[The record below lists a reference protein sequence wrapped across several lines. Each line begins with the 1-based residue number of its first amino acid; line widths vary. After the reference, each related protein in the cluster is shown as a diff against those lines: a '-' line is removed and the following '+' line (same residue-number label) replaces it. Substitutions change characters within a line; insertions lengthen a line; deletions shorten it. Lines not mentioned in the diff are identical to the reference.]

1 MKTLRRYDA
10 ERLRRYDAMTLRN
23 SWFEGILLA
32 SLRLSVLASV
42 FASFA
47 CSDPGVRPSAA
58 TAVAD
63 SADQVMIKMSTRITN
78 EGVLRSYVEAD
89 TAYFY
94 QRSQIMDLRRFTA
107 RLLDEKG
114 NLKSTLTA
122 DQGLYITYS
131 NKLDARGHVV
141 ITSTD
146 GDRIQ
151 TEHLI
156 YDKMANQVV
165 IDTAFVYDS
174 PKGRLTGDDL
184 TSDINFNNVTV
195 GKPKGRQKGKGFL
208 LPGQ

>member
-1 MKTLRRYDA
+1 
-10 ERLRRYDAMTLRN
+10 MTTGRTAGRTDGRTVTEL
-23 SWFEGILLA
+23 SVCPPV
-32 SLRLSVLASV
+32 RLSVLLPLALSIG
-42 FASFA
+42 
-47 CSDPGVRPSAA
+47 CSDPGVRPSTAA
-58 TAVAD
+58 AVAD
-63 SADQVMIKMSTRITN
+63 SADQVMFKMSTKITN

-89 TAYFY
+89 TAYIY
-94 QRSQIMDLRRFTA
+94 QRSQIMDLRKFTA

-156 YDKMANQVV
+156 YDKMANQVN

-174 PKGRLTGDDL
+174 PKGRLTGNSL
-184 TSDINFNNVTV
+184 VSDIDFNNITV
-195 GKPKGRQKGKGFL
+195 AQPKGRQKGKGFL

>member
-1 MKTLRRYDA
+1 MTTGRTAGRSVGRTLT
-10 ERLRRYDAMTLRN
+10 EL
-23 SWFEGILLA
+23 SVCPFV
-32 SLRLSVLASV
+32 RLSVVLGLAIGTG
-42 FASFA
+42 

-63 SADQVMIKMSTRITN
+63 SADQVMVKMSTRITN

-89 TAYFY
+89 TAYIY
-94 QRSQIMDLRRFTA
+94 QRSQIMDLRKFTA

-151 TEHLI
+151 TEHLV
-156 YDKMANQVV
+156 YDKMANRVD
-165 IDTAFVYDS
+165 IDTTFVYDS
-174 PKGRLTGDDL
+174 PKGRLTGNGL
-184 TSDINFNNVTV
+184 QSDIDFNNVTV
-195 GKPKGRQKGKGFL
+195 AQPRGRQKGKGFL

>member
-1 MKTLRRYDA
+1 MFVR
-10 ERLRRYDAMTLRN
+10 
-23 SWFEGILLA
+23 ILLA
-32 SLRLSVLASV
+32 SLRLSVSASV
-42 FASFA
+42 A

-63 SADQVMIKMSTRITN
+63 SADQVMFKMSTKITN

-89 TAYFY
+89 TAYIY
-94 QRSQIMDLRRFTA
+94 QRSQIMDLRKFTA

-122 DQGLYITYS
+122 DQGLYVTYS

-156 YDKMANQVV
+156 YDKMANQVT

-174 PKGRLTGDDL
+174 PKGHLTGNSL
-184 TSDINFNNVTV
+184 ISDIDFNNVTV
-195 GKPKGRQKGKGFL
+195 GQPKGRQKGKGFL

>member
-1 MKTLRRYDA
+1 
-10 ERLRRYDAMTLRN
+10 MTTGRTAGRTDGRTVTAL
-23 SWFEGILLA
+23 SVCP
-32 SLRLSVLASV
+32 SVRLSVLLGLAIGTG
-42 FASFA
+42 
-47 CSDPGVRPSAA
+47 CSDPGVRPSTA

-63 SADQVMIKMSTRITN
+63 SADQVMFKMSTKITN

-89 TAYFY
+89 TAYIY
-94 QRSQIMDLRRFTA
+94 QRSQIMDLRKFTA

-156 YDKMANQVV
+156 YDKMANRVD
-165 IDTAFVYDS
+165 IDTTFIYDS
-174 PKGRLTGDDL
+174 PRGHLTGNGL
-184 TSDINFNNVTV
+184 QSDIDFNYVTV
-195 GKPKGRQKGKGFL
+195 AQPKGRQKGKGFL

>member
-1 MKTLRRYDA
+1 MMTVVRGNAARRQRT
-10 ERLRRYDAMTLRN
+10 RLNASLPLC
-23 SWFEGILLA
+23 LLA
-32 SLRLSVLASV
+32 SI
-42 FASFA
+42 A
-47 CSDPGVRPSAA
+47 CSDPGVRPTSVAA
-58 TAVAD
+58 AAD
-63 SADQVMIKMSTRITN
+63 SADQVMFKMSTKITN

-89 TAYFY
+89 TAYIY
-94 QRSQIMDLRRFTA
+94 QRTQMMDLRRFTA

-122 DQGLYITYS
+122 DQGLYTTYS

-141 ITSTD
+141 ITSVD

-156 YDKMANQVV
+156 YDKMANQVL

-174 PKGRLTGDDL
+174 PKGRLIGNDL
-184 TSDINFNNVTV
+184 VSDIDFNNVTV
-195 GKPKGRQKGKGFL
+195 GQPRGRQKGKGFL

>member
-1 MKTLRRYDA
+1 
-10 ERLRRYDAMTLRN
+10 MTDGRT
-23 SWFEGILLA
+23 EGQRDRGTEA
-32 SLRLSVLASV
+32 SGRKFFRPFVRLSVCPFLLV
-42 FASFA
+42 A
-47 CSDPGVRPSAA
+47 CSDPGVRPTAV

-63 SADQVMIKMSTRITN
+63 SADQVMFKMSTKITN

-89 TAYFY
+89 TAYMY
-94 QRSQIMDLRRFTA
+94 QRSQMMDLRRFTA

-122 DQGLYITYS
+122 DQGFYTTYS

-141 ITSTD
+141 IISTD
-146 GDRIQ
+146 GDRIT

-156 YDKMANQVV
+156 YDKMVNQVL

-174 PKGRLTGDDL
+174 PKGRLTGNRL
-184 TSDINFNNVTV
+184 VSDIDFNNVTV
-195 GKPKGRQKGKGFL
+195 DQPKGRQKGKGFL